1 ESHEG
6 DSAGL
11 WLPALALAGV
21 GAALGLAAAWTGET
35 LVAPAA
41 LAMTGED
48 AEAGLHALP
57 VPGMPLVLSVAGIA
71 LGLAAYPARG
81 AIRHVL
87 DSASAAVT
95 WTGDRAYDAAV
106 AGLEWVA
113 RAQTVL
119 LQGGRLHVYIEIIL
133 VATLAL
139 V

>member
-1 ESHEG
+1 GIPPLLGFAAKEEVYASALGVTGAAEQTVLAAAMVAMAALTLLAAAVVVVGPFFAPRSGGPESHEG

-57 VPGMPLVLSVAGIA
+57 VPG
-71 LGLAAYPARG
+71 
-81 AIRHVL
+81 
-87 DSASAAVT
+87 
-95 WTGDRAYDAAV
+95 
-106 AGLEWVA
+106 
-113 RAQTVL
+113 
-119 LQGGRLHVYIEIIL
+119 
-133 VATLAL
+133 
-139 V
+139 